1 MTTVKVGVIGG
12 SGLYEMEGLA
22 NVREVVESTPY
33 GAPSDALICGELG
46 GVPMVFLPRH
56 GRGHVLTPSE
66 INYRANIHALKK
78 QGVTHVISVS
88 ACGSLREE
96 IEPGRIVLIDQ
107 FFDRTKGRAATFFG
121 DGVVAH
127 VAFADPVCRDLRALL
142 LDAGRGLGIPV
153 HDGGTYVCMEG
164 PAFSTRSESVFYR
177 QIGADV
183 IGMTNLTEAK
193 LAREAE
199 LSYAT
204 LALATDY
211 DCWREHD
218 ADVDIQDIL
227 RVMSQNVT
235 NAKAII
241 RAAVPRITMQI
252 GTACF
257 DALKFAI
264 ITDRAKIS
272 AKRKDELRVI
282 AGRYLDQS

>member
-1 MTTVKVGVIGG
+1 MSQVKVGVIGG
-12 SGLYEMEGLA
+12 SGLYAMEGVE
-22 NVREVVESTPY
+22 NVREVRETTPF
-33 GAPSDALICGELG
+33 GDPSDALITGTIE
-46 GVPMVFLPRH
+46 GVPVAFLPRH
-56 GRGHVLTPSE
+56 GRGHRFTPSE
-66 INYRANIHALKK
+66 INYRANIFALKK

-96 IEPGRIVLIDQ
+96 IEPGHIVLIDQ
-107 FFDRTKGRAATFFG
+107 FFDRTKGRAATFFEG
-121 DGVVAH
+121 GIVGH
-127 VAFADPVCRDLRALL
+127 VSFADPICKDLRALL
-142 LDAGRGLGIPV
+142 LDVGRELDVTV
-153 HDGGTYVCMEG
+153 HDRGCYVCMEG
-164 PAFSTRSESVFYR
+164 PAFSTRAESFFYR
-177 QIGADV
+177 SIGAAV

-227 RVMSQNVT
+227 RVMATNVK

-241 RAAVPRITMQI
+241 RAAVPRITMQV

-257 DALKFAI
+257 NALAYAI
-264 ITDRAKIS
+264 ITDRAAIP
-272 AKRKDELRVI
+272 AERKEALRPIV
-282 AGRYLDQS
+282 GKYLD